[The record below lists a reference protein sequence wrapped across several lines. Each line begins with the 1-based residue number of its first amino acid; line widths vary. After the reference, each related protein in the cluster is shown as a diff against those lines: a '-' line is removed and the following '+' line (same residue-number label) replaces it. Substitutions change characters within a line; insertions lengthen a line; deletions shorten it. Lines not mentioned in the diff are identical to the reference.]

1 MTYKRTKSK
10 VNSKKKLKKERIT
23 TKEKQDTAYL
33 ELKM

>member
-23 TKEKQDTAYL
+23 TKEKQ
-33 ELKM
+33 EN